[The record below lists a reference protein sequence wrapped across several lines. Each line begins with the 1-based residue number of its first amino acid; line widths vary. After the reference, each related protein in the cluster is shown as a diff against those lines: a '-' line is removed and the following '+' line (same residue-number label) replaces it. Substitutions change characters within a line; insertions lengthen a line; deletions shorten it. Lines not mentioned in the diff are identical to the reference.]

1 MINDKD
7 GLVEVQRRLL
17 LIARRHGLTIG
28 DLATT
33 LEKIDSINH
42 DINRSL
48 EWYKLFV
55 RVKDIYFETRAVY
68 IIIYNLLEHECPEID
83 VLKII
88 ERLTVFLRGKPSYDK
103 QLTGKIQDMITW
115 KKDLESKFGMD
126 AYQVMRKEFN
136 KEYLGDSGK
145 KIFMAMDSLFSP
157 PDEIIY
163 PVLGDDEDNTK

>member
-1 MINDKD
+1 
-7 GLVEVQRRLL
+7 
-17 LIARRHGLTIG
+17 
-28 DLATT
+28 
-33 LEKIDSINH
+33 
-42 DINRSL
+42 
-48 EWYKLFV
+48 
-55 RVKDIYFETRAVY
+55 
-68 IIIYNLLEHECPEID
+68 